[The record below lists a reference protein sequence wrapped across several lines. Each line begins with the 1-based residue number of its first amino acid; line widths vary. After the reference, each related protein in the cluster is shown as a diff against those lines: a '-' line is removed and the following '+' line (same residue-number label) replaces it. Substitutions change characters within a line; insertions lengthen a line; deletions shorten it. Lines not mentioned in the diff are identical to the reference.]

1 MIKVEEMPAQ
11 SQDYG
16 LHTAASS
23 CRLPGRGSKA
33 SAFESTRVG
42 FPAKKTLLKQC
53 SLGDTENVLGLEY
66 TYQHMTN
73 IWSLGAA

>member
-1 MIKVEEMPAQ
+1 MIKVEEMPTQ

-23 CRLPGRGSKA
+23 CRLPGSGSKA
-33 SAFESTRVG
+33 SAFGSTRAG
-42 FPAKKTLLKQC
+42 FPAKILLKQC

-73 IWSLGAA
+73 I